1 MTTAATIKS
10 RLILDTS
17 DYDEGISRSKKKADS
32 FSSKMK
38 GVGKSMMTT
47 GAKMT
52 AGLTLPIVAAGV
64 KMVDFAADAEE
75 AVNAVNVVFGEGA
88 EALLDYSKTSATT
101 TGESAANF
109 NQMSAEMGAMLK
121 NVGLPIDEVTDKT
134 IELME
139 RSADMASIFN
149 TDTAQAFNAVK
160 SAIKG
165 EFNPLEQFGVKMLAS
180 NVAAKALEMGL
191 IENVVSVN
199 ALEKAQI
206 GLIKAQEEADKVMK
220 EFGNNSFESREAQ
233 NKLAI
238 AMEKVEKVS
247 EGVSGEL
254 TESAKATAALAIV
267 MEQTEQFAGDFQNTA
282 DGVTNSTKI
291 MKAQFADA
299 AADLGTQLLP
309 IAQKLIGFLS
319 DLIGKFTALTPE
331 QQKMILMFAGILA
344 AIGPVV
350 TIIGGLVSVIGAIA
364 GVSAAVLAPIL
375 AIIAVVALLALAW
388 KTDFGGIRT
397 FLIGTWEKMKPI
409 LAAWVEW
416 LKVVIPQAIQALK
429 QFWTDVLLPKI
440 QFFWAW
446 VKTNILPLLA
456 NLAKFFGSIIF
467 TAVKA
472 LAGLWQ
478 NVLFP
483 ALSTLWGWFKE
494 KILPILRDVSDWL
507 QDKLRPAFDAIT
519 TAIQG
524 VSTWLGTMADKIMN
538 LELPDWLT
546 PGSPT
551 PLEMGLKG
559 INDQMALLQRKSM
572 PDFGTGVNL
581 GVGSGMGGNILQFGG
596 IKVIIQGNADE
607 QAVKRGVNL
616 GIQEALR
623 AGGRA

>member
-375 AIIAVVALLALAW
+375 AI
-388 KTDFGGIRT
+388 
-397 FLIGTWEKMKPI
+397 
-409 LAAWVEW
+409 EW